1 MSLSDFANV
10 VISTSGPAL
19 SQVGFGTL
27 LCAGYHTHWG
37 ANERVRS
44 YTDLTGLV
52 TDGFATTDPI
62 YKMVQRAF
70 QQEPRPTLV
79 KVGKCKLPATQTV
92 KFGLAGAAE
101 NDTLYG
107 FTMTRGAVS
116 VDITYTSD
124 GTATI
129 AEIVAGLAAA
139 VEASSLSAAVAAT
152 SADTNTTCQIADG
165 TPGAITYYSNW
176 TPNLT
181 FSDVTTDPGIATD
194 LAAIRAYD
202 NDWYGLAIDLNSKA
216 LIVAASAYIETL
228 DAMMGANVSDSAAYD
243 NASTTDTGYVLKA
256 LTTART
262 ILGFDLNDTGGY
274 MGVAMLAE
282 RFPHDPGQDGAG
294 GTFHGKS
301 LAGVSSDPLTP
312 TQKGYLRDKNYV
324 VYISTAGRSH
334 TLDGKV
340 AGGEF
345 ADKIRFLDWFRIR
358 TEENIATAILNNDKI
373 PYTDRGISIILGE
386 VLAMGRTAELVEGFT
401 PGTFTASAPANSAVS
416 SADRNARKLTGI
428 KFSAQLAGAIH
439 LVDPVSGVV
448 S

>member
-10 VISTSGPAL
+10 VISTSGPAI

-37 ANERVRS
+37 ANERTRT

-52 TDGFATTDPI
+52 TDGFVTSDPL

-70 QQEPRPTLV
+70 QQNPRPTSV

-92 KFGLAGAAE
+92 KFGLVAAAE
-101 NDTLYG
+101 NLTLYG

-116 VDITYTSD
+116 ADIVYTSD
-124 GTATI
+124 SSATI
-129 AEIVAGLAAA
+129 PEIVAGLAAA
-139 VEASSLSAAVAAT
+139 VEASPLAAAVAAT
-152 SADTNTTCQIADG
+152 SADTNTTCQIVEG
-165 TPGAITYYSNW
+165 TPGSQTFYSDW
-176 TPNLT
+176 TQNLT

-194 LAAIRAYD
+194 LAAIRASD
-202 NDWYGLAIDLNSKA
+202 NDWYGLAVDHNCKA
-216 LIVAASAYIETL
+216 IVVAASAYAETL
-228 DAMMGANVSDSAAYD
+228 DAIMGANVSDSAAYD
-243 NASTTDTGYVLKA
+243 SASTTDTGYVLKA
-256 LTTART
+256 LSTART
-262 ILGFDLNDTGGY
+262 VLGFDLNDTGGY

-294 GTFHGKS
+294 GTFHAKT
-301 LAGVSSDPLTP
+301 LAGVSADALTP
-312 TQKGYLRDKNYV
+312 TQKANLRAKNYV
-324 VYISTAGRSH
+324 VYITTASRNH

-358 TEENIATAILNNDKI
+358 TEEAIFTAIANNDKI

-401 PGTFTASAPANSAVS
+401 PGSFSATAPANSAVS
-416 SADRNARKLTGI
+416 TADRNARKLTGI
-428 KFSAQLAGAIH
+428 KFQAQLAGAIH

-448 S
+448 T

>member
-37 ANERVRS
+37 ANERTRT
-44 YTDLTGLV
+44 YTDLTGMV
-52 TDGFATTDPI
+52 TDGFAVSDPL

-70 QQEPRPTLV
+70 QQSPRPTSV

-92 KFGLAGAAE
+92 KFGLVGAAE
-101 NDTLYG
+101 NSTIYG

-124 GTATI
+124 SSAL
-129 AEIVAGLAAA
+129 ASEIVAGLAAA
-139 VEASSLSAAVAAT
+139 VEASTLAAAVAVT
-152 SADTNTTCQIADG
+152 SADANTTCQIVEG
-165 TPGAITYYSNW
+165 TPGTITYYSNW

-181 FSDVTTDPGIATD
+181 FSDVTTDPGIAAD

-202 NDWYGLAIDLNSKA
+202 TDWYGLAVDHNCKA
-216 LIVAASAYIETL
+216 IVVAASAYVETL
-228 DAMMGANVSDSAAYD
+228 DAMFGANVSDSAAFD
-243 NASTTDTGYVLKA
+243 SASTTDTGYVLKA

-262 ILGFDLNDTGGY
+262 ILGFDLNDTEGY

-294 GTFHGKS
+294 GTFHAKT
-301 LAGVSSDPLTP
+301 LAGVSSDTLTP
-312 TQKGYLRDKNYV
+312 TQKANLRTKNYV
-324 VYISTAGRSH
+324 VYITTANRAH

-358 TEENIATAILNNDKI
+358 TEENIATATLNNDKI
-373 PYTDRGISIILGE
+373 PYTDRGISVILAE

-401 PGTFTASAPANSAVS
+401 PGTFVATAPANSAVS
-416 SADRNARKLTGI
+416 TADRNARKLTGI

-448 S
+448 T